1 MFRAIAWRH
10 LGSLELADDDIGRAL
25 RLQPDNLD
33 ALLERGAIRRRRG
46 DSDGARADW
55 LRVLELVPDG
65 SPADAARGYLEKME
79 STRP

>member
-1 MFRAIAWRH
+1 MVTKPEIID
-10 LGSLELADDDIGRAL
+10 LSQEEI
-25 RLQPDNLD
+25 D

-55 LRVLELVPDG
+55 LRVLELGPDG
-65 SPADAARGYLEKME
+65 SPANAARGYLEKME